1 MKYTDYKC
9 LRIRTERGVAFV
21 TVDHPPFNLFDTP
34 LFTDLYRFI
43 DEVEKDDS
51 VQVIVFESADP
62 EFFMAHTDLN
72 NLRAVV
78 PTPTVLKKQGTLSPF
93 HQLAE
98 RYRTSPK
105 VTIARIEGRVHGAG
119 NEFSLALDMRF
130 AATETAIFGQPEVL
144 VGILPGGGGTQRLPR
159 LIGRSRAL
167 EMILS
172 GQDVRAELA
181 ERYGWINRA
190 FPLKELGPYVE
201 QLAFR
206 IASFSPVAVRL
217 AKQSIGN
224 AELPLYEGLLEE
236 YYLFQQT
243 AASPEGLRLTEQFL
257 AGGGQTRQKEMS
269 LEWMLD
275 VPK

>member
-1 MKYTDYKC
+1 M
-9 LRIRTERGVAFV
+9 
-21 TVDHPPFNLFDTP
+21 
-34 LFTDLYRFI
+34 
-43 DEVEKDDS
+43 
-51 VQVIVFESADP
+51 
-62 EFFMAHTDLN
+62 
-72 NLRAVV
+72 
-78 PTPTVLKKQGTLSPF
+78 
-93 HQLAE
+93 
-98 RYRTSPK
+98 
-105 VTIARIEGRVHGAG
+105 TIARIEGRVRGAG

-130 AATETAIFGQPEVL
+130 AATETAIFGQPEIL

-159 LIGRSRAL
+159 LIGRAHAL
-167 EMILS
+167 EMVLS

-206 IASFSPVAVRL
+206 IASFSPIAVRL
-217 AKQSIGN
+217 AKQSLGN
-224 AELPLYEGLLEE
+224 AEWPLYEGLLEE

-243 AASPEGLRLTEQFL
+243 AASPESLRLTAQFL
-257 AGGGQTRQKEMS
+257 AGGGQTREKEMS